1 MLNLS
6 KLSNMTQM
14 GSILGALLY
23 PFFVLCAKIQNNL
36 SRKYWLILT
45 IRSQKK
51 KVKSIF
57 RNFFGKVTLA
67 GIKGVNLWIYKW
79 KKLVFPMFVNTM
91 VKEFEFLVD
100 QGFVPH
106 IISLLILRVL
116 FFLPFMPSFQS
127 RDGNVLFV
135 GFELMTLSEI

>member
-1 MLNLS
+1 M
-6 KLSNMTQM
+6 
-14 GSILGALLY
+14 
-23 PFFVLCAKIQNNL
+23 
-36 SRKYWLILT
+36 
-45 IRSQKK
+45 
-51 KVKSIF
+51 
-57 RNFFGKVTLA
+57 A

-79 KKLVFPMFVNTM
+79 KKSVFPMFVNIM

-116 FFLPFMPSFQS
+116 FFLPFMQSFQS